1 MTTNLKHQSEKLPD
15 IGHNSG
21 LPKIC
26 PCYCPPLMDA
36 NIKTKKF
43 AIPTKLSTMWCTQQ
57 YATTNKQL
65 GPMHYAPRADI
76 FERIVC

>member
-1 MTTNLKHQSEKLPD
+1 MTCSATDGGMTTNLKHQSEKLPD

-43 AIPTKLSTMWCTQQ
+43 AIPTKNINNVV
-57 YATTNKQL
+57 YATIRYN
-65 GPMHYAPRADI
+65 
-76 FERIVC
+76 